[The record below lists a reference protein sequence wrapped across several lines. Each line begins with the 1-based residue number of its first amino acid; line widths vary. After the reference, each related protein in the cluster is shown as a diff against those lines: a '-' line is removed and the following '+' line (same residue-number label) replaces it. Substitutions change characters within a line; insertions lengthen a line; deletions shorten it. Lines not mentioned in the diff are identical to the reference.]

1 MGEVGQTLI
10 LNVEG
15 ALGVVGG
22 ELCGFHVDTTPLIVV
37 ILVFEDEFI
46 LWVMVFDL
54 FDEIL
59 FDLVD

>member
-1 MGEVGQTLI
+1 LI